1 MTNSTI
7 PATGAATAQ
16 AVDWRTWVPCIAM
29 ALCSW
34 LSFVDRQV
42 LAILTPTIMVDTG
55 LTPQHFTD
63 AASFFFLAYTLGNP
77 VWGSAIDFMGL
88 RVGML
93 LAVAIW
99 TGASMSHAM
108 MSSFLGFA
116 VARAVLG
123 LGEGA
128 TFPGGLRTAVETL
141 PANLRARGIAL
152 SFSGGTI
159 GAVMMPILLGPLAL
173 AYGWRAA
180 FVTTGALG
188 LTWMVVWSFIA
199 RPPFLP
205 ANPPKPARLSWPKL
219 GERRVWAL
227 IFSYA
232 LPAISPGPILT
243 ILSFYLRGPLGLSQ
257 ADLNAVIWIPPLT
270 WGIGY
275 FFWGWA
281 ADKFAANNPRPI
293 GMFLLLTA
301 ASLTLGLVTLTTNLP
316 LAIAIVSL
324 STFIGGGFQMV
335 ALKVGSYAFPR
346 EQAAMM
352 SGIASGSWSLV
363 NFVLLNAIGAGV
375 AIGGLRILPGANLI
389 NGQRWEEIFWIIAL
403 MPAAGVAIW
412 MFLSRDQGVAS
423 RA

>member
-1 MTNSTI
+1 MTTVTAKS
-7 PATGAATAQ
+7 AGGQALAAG
-16 AVDWRTWVPCIAM
+16 WRMWVPCVGM

-42 LAILTPTIMVDTG
+42 LAILSPTILADTG
-55 LTPQHFTD
+55 LTAQDFTN

-77 VWGSAIDFMGL
+77 VWGSVLDFVGL
-88 RVGML
+88 RGGML
-93 LAVAIW
+93 IAVGLW
-99 TGASMSHAM
+99 TAASMSHSWMTTFA
-108 MSSFLGFA
+108 GFA

-128 TFPGGLRTAVETL
+128 TFPGGLRTAVESL

-159 GAVMMPILLGPLAL
+159 GAVMMPLLLGPLAIR
-173 AYGWRAA
+173 YGWRVA
-180 FVTTGALG
+180 FLATGAFG
-188 LTWMVVWSFIA
+188 LAWLAIWAVIA

-205 ANPPKPARLSWPKL
+205 ASPERPAKMTFPNLF
-219 GERRVWAL
+219 ERRVWAL
-227 IFSYA
+227 VFSYA

-243 ILSFYLRGPLGLSQ
+243 IVALYLNQRLSLTQ
-257 ADLNAVIWIPPLT
+257 ADVNQLVWIPPLT

-281 ADKFAANNPRPI
+281 ADRYAANNPRPI
-293 GMFLLLTA
+293 GMFALLTL
-301 ASLTLGLVTLTTNLP
+301 ASLPLGLTTWTTSVP
-316 LAIAIVSL
+316 LAIALISF

-363 NFVLLNAIGAGV
+363 NFVVLRAIGPWSNWMNN
-375 AIGGLRILPGANLI
+375 R
-389 NGQRWEEIFWIIAL
+389 QWEQIFWLIAL
-403 MPAAGVAIW
+403 LPLVGISVWLVLSRNDGTAAPAAP
-412 MFLSRDQGVAS
+412 

>member
-1 MTNSTI
+1 MPSSMSASPVLPNR
-7 PATGAATAQ
+7 AAEPE
-16 AVDWRTWVPCIAM
+16 RTTFQMWVPCIGM

-42 LAILTPTIMVDTG
+42 LSVLQPEILAEMNKSG
-55 LTPQHFTD
+55 ANLTPQHFTD
-63 AASFFFLAYTLGNP
+63 AASFFFLTYTLGNP
-77 VWGSAIDFMGL
+77 VWGSVLDRFGL
-88 RVGML
+88 RKGML

-99 TGASMSHAM
+99 TAASMSHAM
-108 MSSFLGFA
+108 MTTFVGFA
-116 VARAVLG
+116 IARAVLG

-180 FVTTGALG
+180 FLTTGALG
-188 LTWMVVWSFIA
+188 LTWMAIWAMIA

-205 ANPPKPARLSWPKL
+205 ANPPKPARLSWPNL

-227 IFSYA
+227 VFSYA

-243 ILSFYLRGPLGLSQ
+243 ILSFYLRGPLGLTQ

-281 ADKFAANNPRPI
+281 ADRFAANNPRPV

-301 ASLTLGLVTLTTNLP
+301 ASLTLGLVTLTTNVP
-316 LAIAIVSL
+316 LAIALVSL

-363 NFVLLNAIGAGV
+363 NFVLLRIIGQWTGWMNAG
-375 AIGGLRILPGANLI
+375 
-389 NGQRWEEIFWIIAL
+389 RWEEIFWLIAVL
-403 MPAAGVAIW
+403 PAIGIGVW
-412 MFLSRDQGVAS
+412 LFLSSGETR
-423 RA
+423 RAQA

>member
-1 MTNSTI
+1 MTPSTTT
-7 PATGAATAQ
+7 ATHSVNRPG
-16 AVDWRTWVPCIAM
+16 WHLWVPCIGM

-42 LAILTPTIMVDTG
+42 LTILAPTIIRDTG
-55 LTPQHFTD
+55 LTNQNFTD
-63 AASFFFLAYTLGNP
+63 ASAFFFLAYTLGNP
-77 VWGSAIDFMGL
+77 LWGSVLDYFGL

-93 LAVAIW
+93 LAVAVW
-99 TGASMSHAM
+99 TAASMSHAVM
-108 MSSFLGFA
+108 GTFLGFA

-141 PANLRARGIAL
+141 PPTLRARGIAM

-159 GAVMMPILLGPLAL
+159 GAVMMPLLLGPLAIQ
-173 AYGWRAA
+173 YGWRTA
-180 FVTTGALG
+180 FLTTGALG
-188 LTWMVVWSFIA
+188 LAWMAIWAFIA

-205 ANPPKPARLSWPKL
+205 ANPPKPAKLSWPNL
-219 GERRVWAL
+219 RERRVWSL

-232 LPAISPGPILT
+232 LPAISPGPVLT
-243 ILSFYLRGPLGLSQ
+243 ILSIYLTGRLGLTQ
-257 ADLNAVIWIPPLT
+257 ADVNQLAWIPPLT

-281 ADKFAANNPRPI
+281 ADRYAADNRRPVAWFV
-293 GMFLLLTA
+293 GFSL
-301 ASLTLGLVTLTTNLP
+301 ASLALGFTTWTTSVP
-316 LAIAIVSL
+316 VAIALISF

-335 ALKVGSYAFPR
+335 ALKVGSFNFPR

-363 NFVLLNAIGAGV
+363 NFILLRYGIGQWTGWVNA
-375 AIGGLRILPGANLI
+375 
-389 NGQRWEEIFWIIAL
+389 GQWEEIFWLIAVL
-403 MPAAGVAIW
+403 PSIGIAVW
-412 MFLSRDQGVAS
+412 VFLSRNDQAT
-423 RA
+423 AAA

>member
-1 MTNSTI
+1 LTPPTTTSDTTVRSSGLQM
-7 PATGAATAQ
+7 
-16 AVDWRTWVPCIAM
+16 WVPCIGM

-42 LAILTPTIMVDTG
+42 LGILSPTIMTETG
-55 LTPQHFTD
+55 LTRQDFTN
-63 AASFFFLAYTLGNP
+63 AASFFFLTYTLGNP
-77 VWGSAIDFMGL
+77 VWGSVLDRFGL

-93 LAVAIW
+93 MAVAIW
-99 TGASMSHAM
+99 TAASISHAAM
-108 MSSFLGFA
+108 TTFVGFA
-116 VARAVLG
+116 IARAVLG

-159 GAVMMPILLGPLAL
+159 GAVMMPLLLGPLAIE
-173 AYGWRAA
+173 YGWRAA
-180 FVTTGALG
+180 FMATGGLG
-188 LTWMVVWSFIA
+188 LAWMVIWAIIA

-205 ANPPKPARLSWPKL
+205 RTAPKTSKLTFPKL
-219 GERRVWAL
+219 NERRVWAL

-243 ILSFYLRGPLGLSQ
+243 ILALYLNGRLGLTQ
-257 ADLNAVIWIPPLT
+257 AEVNSLVWIPPLA

-281 ADKFAANNPRPI
+281 ADKFAANNRRPV
-293 GMFLLLTA
+293 GMFMLLTA
-301 ASLTLGLVTLTTNLP
+301 LSLTLGAVTMTSDVNV
-316 LAIAIVSL
+316 AIALLSL
-324 STFIGGGFQMV
+324 STFVGGGFQML

-352 SGIASGSWSLV
+352 SGIASGAWSLV
-363 NFVLLNAIGAGV
+363 NFLLLQAIGPGSGWMNAG
-375 AIGGLRILPGANLI
+375 
-389 NGQRWEEIFWIIAL
+389 RWEEIFWLIAL
-403 MPAAGVAIW
+403 LPLTGVVLWLILTRGEDAHPTT
-412 MFLSRDQGVAS
+412 A
-423 RA
+423 